1 MPAALAFRYARAL
14 ADLANQP
21 GVDAVAVGSQLNAFA
36 ATIADSADLRV
47 ILASPAVPPA
57 RKRAVISGLA
67 PVVGVSDLVRR
78 FLVVVA
84 DHHRMSLLSEVSE
97 AFELVM
103 DERLGVVRADVSSA
117 RELTPTQRAEVLA
130 ELARITGKNARARFS
145 IDQDLIGGLTARIGS
160 TVYDGSVR
168 GQLESLQQQLAGE

>member
-14 ADLANQP
+14 AELANRP
-21 GVDAVAVGSQLNAFA
+21 GADPEAAGRELGAFA
-36 ATIADSADLRV
+36 AAMADSADLRV

-67 PVVGVSDLVRR
+67 PIIGVSDLVRR
-78 FLVVVA
+78 FLIVVA
-84 DHHRMSLLSEVSE
+84 DHHRMSFLADIGD
-97 AFELVM
+97 AFETVM
-103 DERLGVVRADVSSA
+103 DERLGVVRADVASA
-117 RELTPTQRAEVLA
+117 RELTPAQRAAVIA

-145 IDQDLIGGLTARIGS
+145 TDGDLIGGLTARIGS

-168 GQLESLQQQLAGE
+168 GQLELLQQQLAGD

>member
-14 ADLANQP
+14 ADLAHQP
-21 GVDAVAVGSQLNAFA
+21 GVDPEAVGRELIAFTGA
-36 ATIADSADLRV
+36 IAGSADLQV

-67 PVVGVSDLVRR
+67 PVVGISDLMRR
-78 FLVVVA
+78 FLIVVA
-84 DHHRMSLLSEVSE
+84 DHHRMSLLADVSE

-117 RELTPTQRAEVLA
+117 RELTPAQRAEVIA

-145 IDQDLIGGLTARIGS
+145 IEESLIGGLTARIGS

-168 GQLESLQQQLAGE
+168 GQLELLQQQLAGE